1 MGILSP
7 HRLSAGC
14 GLELSSYKYL
24 NSHHLLCIRLFDLQ
38 MTENLIQI
46 GLSREKK
53 KKTSLAWEQQYV
65 RLDLTSD
72 CLDTGAKIMQG
83 RPILPSSFPSAF
95 FIGFI
100 HSSVGKWLGSLELQ
114 TSILHVH
121 I

>member
-53 KKTSLAWEQQYV
+53 KKE
-65 RLDLTSD
+65 
-72 CLDTGAKIMQG
+72 
-83 RPILPSSFPSAF
+83 
-95 FIGFI
+95 FIG
-100 HSSVGKWLGSLELQ
+100 LGTAICQARSNFRLP
-114 TSILHVH
+114 
-121 I
+121 

>member
-100 HSSVGKWLGSLELQ
+100 HSSVGK
-114 TSILHVH
+114 
-121 I
+121 